1 MYKFPKDSKLNNPEF
16 IFGVATAS
24 YQIEGATHV
33 DDRCDSIWD
42 TFCAT
47 PGMVYKQ
54 HNGDVACNHYN
65 LYEQDVDLIAS
76 LNVDAYRLSIAWP
89 RIIKEDGSV
98 NQKGLDFYDR
108 LIAALEKKNI
118 TVMATLY
125 HWDLPQYLEDKGGWL
140 SRETAV
146 KFAEYADVVSKYF

>member
-1 MYKFPKDSKLNNPEF
+1 MAWQLHPIKLR
-16 IFGVATAS
+16 VLLD
-24 YQIEGATHV
+24 V
-33 DDRCDSIWD
+33 DERCDSIWD

-108 LIAALEKKNI
+108 LITALEKKNI
-118 TVMATLY
+118 TVMATLIS
-125 HWDLPQYLEDKGGWL
+125 LGFTSIP
-140 SRETAV
+140 
-146 KFAEYADVVSKYF
+146 